1 MRMKPVVIGE
11 HIAIVE
17 IDFFNM
23 LLADFGKTMTREE
36 IEQFLV
42 DSWAEDD
49 PTLSQEQ
56 INASV
61 ST

>member
-36 IEQFLV
+36 IEEFLV